1 MDPAPDSTHA
11 PPVPPDQEAHATRRL
26 LDAAIQIFDRKGYAA
41 SSVREIAEAAGGTK
55 PVVYYHFGSK
65 EGLLVA
71 ILDQAVRD
79 FTQTIDTAVARTG
92 TARDRLVRLCEDIYA
107 LFERNV
113 SVARVAHMVFLGP
126 RDVAPPYDLMV
137 LERRLREGV
146 VRIVKDGQ
154 AADELRGV
162 DAEDVALAAMGI
174 LEGCQ
179 DRQMF
184 PELSQVG
191 HDGLRRILNLLFD
204 GLLID
209 RRAQGA
215 LTS

>member
-1 MDPAPDSTHA
+1 MDSLEHA
-11 PPVPPDQEAHATRRL
+11 PPAAPLPPDQEMRARRRL
-26 LDAAIQIFDRKGYAA
+26 IEAAIQIFDRKGYAA
-41 SSVREIAEAAGGTK
+41 SSVREIAEAAGVTK

-71 ILDQAVRD
+71 ILDEAVRD
-79 FTQTIDTAVARTG
+79 FSSTIDAAVARAG
-92 TARDRLVRLCEDIYA
+92 TARERMVRLCEDVYG

-146 VRIVKDGQ
+146 VRIVTDGQ
-154 AADELRGV
+154 AADELRDV
-162 DAEDVALAAMGI
+162 DAEDVALATMGI

-204 GLLID
+204 GLMID
-209 RRAQGA
+209 RGAQGE

>member
-1 MDPAPDSTHA
+1 MDSVENA
-11 PPVPPDQEAHATRRL
+11 PPAAALPPEQELHARRRL
-26 LDAAIQIFDRKGYAA
+26 IEAAIQIFDRKGYAA
-41 SSVREIAEAAGGTK
+41 SSVREIAEAAGVTK

-71 ILDQAVRD
+71 ILDEAVRD
-79 FTQTIDTAVARTG
+79 FSSTIDAAVARAG
-92 TARDRLVRLCEDIYA
+92 TARERMVRLCEDVYG

-146 VRIVKDGQ
+146 VRIVTDGQ
-154 AADELRGV
+154 AADELRDV
-162 DAEDVALAAMGI
+162 DAEDVALATMGI

-204 GLLID
+204 GLMID
-209 RRAQGA
+209 RRAQGER
-215 LTS
+215 TS

>member
-1 MDPAPDSTHA
+1 
-11 PPVPPDQEAHATRRL
+11 
-26 LDAAIQIFDRKGYAA
+26 
-41 SSVREIAEAAGGTK
+41 
-55 PVVYYHFGSK
+55 
-65 EGLLVA
+65 LLVA
-71 ILDQAVRD
+71 ILDEAVRD
-79 FTQTIDTAVARTG
+79 FNRTIDAAVARAG
-92 TARDRLVRLCEDIYA
+92 SARERLVRLCEDVYG

-126 RDVAPPYDLMV
+126 RDVAPLYDLMV

-204 GLLID
+204 GLMID
-209 RRAQGA
+209 RHAQGA

>member
-1 MDPAPDSTHA
+1 MDPIGTQLPASTL
-11 PPVPPDQEAHATRRL
+11 PPDQLDRARSRL

-41 SSVREIAEAAGGTK
+41 SSVREIAEAAGVTK

-71 ILDQAVRD
+71 ILDEAVRD
-79 FTQTIDTAVARTG
+79 FTGTIEAAVARTG
-92 TARDRLVRLCEDIYA
+92 SARERLVRLCEDVYA

-154 AADELRGV
+154 AAGELRAV
-162 DAEDVALAAMGI
+162 APDDVALAAMGI

-191 HDGLRRILNLLFD
+191 HDGLRRILDLLFD
-204 GLLID
+204 GLVTD
-209 RRAQGA
+209 RQAQGD

>member
-1 MDPAPDSTHA
+1 MDPAPSPTHA
-11 PPVPPDQEAHATRRL
+11 PPVLPDQEAHARRRL
-26 LDAAIQIFDRKGYAA
+26 LDAAVQIFDRKGYGAA
-41 SSVREIAEAAGGTK
+41 SVREIAEAAGVTK

-71 ILDQAVRD
+71 VLDQAVRD
-79 FTQTIDTAVARTG
+79 FTQAIEAAVERTG
-92 TARDRLVRLCEDIYA
+92 SARERLVRLCEDIYA

-137 LERRLREGV
+137 LERRLREGI

-154 AADELRGV
+154 AAAELRGV

-184 PELSQVG
+184 PELTQVG

-204 GLLID
+204 GLTID
-209 RRAQGA
+209 GRPQGE

>member
-1 MDPAPDSTHA
+1 MDPAPNPTHA
-11 PPVPPDQEAHATRRL
+11 PPVPPDQEADATRRL

-41 SSVREIAEAAGGTK
+41 SSVREIAEAAGVTK

-79 FTQTIDTAVARTG
+79 FTQTIDTAVARAG
-92 TARDRLVRLCEDIYA
+92 SARERLVRLCEDVYG

-204 GLLID
+204 GLMID